1 MNRFG
6 KNQEAIIKGG
16 VKKNQEMSWIKII
29 DYKNSESRLR
39 KIYDKIKGPNDNV
52 DNVLLIHSLRPHT
65 LIGHMT
71 LYKNVLHNS
80 NNTLPKW
87 HLEALGV
94 YVSCLN
100 KCDYCFEH
108 HYAGFKR
115 LYANDTQAEKFR
127 IAVIEDNL
135 AAFFEGQYLMGSEH
149 AKQLTL
155 SHHTITEEDIQEL
168 RSAGFSDGEIL
179 ELNQVTSY
187 FNYVNRTVVGL
198 GVNTEGDIIGLSP
211 NNSDDPNSWN
221 HD

>member
-1 MNRFG
+1 
-6 KNQEAIIKGG
+6 
-16 VKKNQEMSWIKII
+16 MSWIKII
-29 DYKNSESRLR
+29 DYKNAESRLK
-39 KIYDKIKGPNDNV
+39 KIYDQVKGPNNNI

-80 NNTLPKW
+80 INTLPKW
-87 HLEALGV
+87 YLEAIGV
-94 YVSCLN
+94 YVSYLN

-115 LYANDTQAEKFR
+115 LYVNDTESEKFR
-127 IAVIEDNL
+127 NAVIEDKL
-135 AAFFEGQYLMGSEH
+135 DVFFEGQYLVGCNH

-155 SHHTITEEDIQEL
+155 MHHTIREEDIQEL
-168 RSAGFSDGEIL
+168 RNVGFSDGEIL
-179 ELNQVTSY
+179 EINQVTSY

-198 GVNTEGDIIGLSP
+198 GVDTKGDIVGLSP
-211 NNSDDPNSWN
+211 NKSDDPNSWN